1 MIDNISLLNEKIYK
15 MNYKTFSRKREIK
28 IYFEEMNYNF
38 IIKFLFIIFLSI
50 TLTMIIKKIH
60 YNQYHI
66 NIGIPVLTIIFKES
80 K

>member
-50 TLTMIIKKIH
+50 ILTMIIKKIY
-60 YNQYHI
+60 YNEYLMIQ
-66 NIGIPVLTIIFKES
+66 NIYRKGGMK
-80 K
+80 